1 MLTRKSCR
9 ACRGQEFLGVECAW
23 PATDC
28 LGSIAQGRPLRRWPQ
43 RIATVGAAI
52 ALAALLVAWL
62 A

>member
-9 ACRGQEFLGVECAW
+9 SQSFLSVECAW

-28 LGSIAQGRPLRRWPQ
+28 LGSIAQGRPIRRWPK

-52 ALAALLVAWL
+52 ALTTLLVAWL